1 MNSLENHTEMF
12 SCNLGCFGILGKDAA
27 VVGWIGVDTTVFVSM
42 HKK

>member
-12 SCNLGCFGILGKDAA
+12 SCNLGCCGILGKDA
-27 VVGWIGVDTTVFVSM
+27 VGWIGVDTIVFVSM